1 MEMRRSIVAVCGLLV
16 AGASLVAAAGPLEP
30 PAGPIAPTQMAI
42 GAAAGEVRVAISAA
56 NTPGD
61 SDSLFKVT
69 APGSYYLT
77 GNIQGV
83 AGKHGIEVTASG
95 VTIDLNGFEMLGVP
109 GVGGSLDGI
118 ATTVVDLSNIAV
130 KNGSIRGWVDGVDF
144 FNLLSFSSQV
154 SGLRVSNNSGT
165 GLNLGTNCV
174 VERCTTSNNGQYGI
188 SVNAA
193 SLVSNCTAY
202 GNGASGI
209 SLGSASVATGCTAY
223 FNILH
228 GINASNGCTVEG
240 NNCRI
245 NSGDGV
251 RAVSACVIRNNTLTN
266 NGLGTAIGA
275 GVHTTGND
283 NRIEGNTC
291 TGADT
296 GIDVDTSG
304 SLIIKNTCTGNT
316 NNWAIASGNAV
327 GAIVTVGTNSTAING
342 SAAVG
347 STLGTTDP
355 FANFN
360 Y

>member
-1 MEMRRSIVAVCGLLV
+1 MCCALV
-16 AGASLVAAAGPLEP
+16 AGGALVVVAGPLEP
-30 PAGPIAPTQMAI
+30 PAGPISPTAMP
-42 GAAAGEVRVAISAA
+42 AAAAEVRKAINAT

-61 SDSLFKVT
+61 VDSLYRIT

-77 GNIQGV
+77 GNVQGV
-83 AGKHGIEVTASG
+83 AGKHGIEVASSG
-95 VTIDLNGFEMLGVP
+95 VTIDLNGFELLGVP

-118 ATTVVDLSNIAV
+118 ATSIVDLNNIAV

-144 FNLLSFSSQV
+144 FNFLSFSSQL
-154 SGLRVSNNSGT
+154 SGLRVSNNGGT
-165 GLNLGTNCV
+165 GINVGTNCV
-174 VERCTTSNNGQYGI
+174 LESCTTSNNGGNGI

-193 SLVSNCTAY
+193 STVTNCTAY
-202 GNGASGI
+202 GNGLSGI
-209 SLGSASVATGCTAY
+209 NLGGAASVATGCTSY
-223 FNILH
+223 FNIQH
-228 GINASNGCTVEG
+228 GINANNGCTVE
-240 NNCRI
+240 NNTCRI

-251 RAVSACVIRNNTLTN
+251 RAVSACVIRTNTLTN

-327 GAIVTVGTNSTAING
+327 GAIVTVGTNSTSING
-342 SAAVG
+342 SAAAA